1 MTIINLLD
9 LSIILNNSKIC
20 LKHSPRKLKEDY
32 ENSGKYHLEG
42 NRIGSENKKKAPLVY
57 VIIVNFNGLEYT
69 RRCLESLERAKY
81 PNFETLVIDNGSER
95 LESEIIK
102 ERFPNLIKTIRLK
115 NNIGFAGGNNV
126 GINYALKEGADYFF
140 LLNNDTLVNPDV
152 LEELVAFA
160 NKDPRI
166 GIVGPKV
173 FVLRNGKQTN
183 LVQSFGARVNL
194 YLGETPLIGG
204 QVDQG
209 QFEEPFCVDYV
220 SGCAML
226 VKRNVIEDL
235 GFLDPR
241 YFMYVEEVDY
251 CLRAKRRGFQIWSV
265 PKARIWHKG
274 EASAT
279 DLQRLYYRVSSLIIF
294 ERIHAPKLG
303 FILFTL
309 YFAFVKVPILSTRL
323 FLKKPLDTIV
333 TLVKAFRKGFSTV

>member
-1 MTIINLLD
+1 MKTI
-9 LSIILNNSKIC
+9 
-20 LKHSPRKLKEDY
+20 
-32 ENSGKYHLEG
+32 ENVIWRGGKVSLE
-42 NRIGSENKKKAPLVY
+42 EWEKVPLVY

-69 RRCLESLERAKY
+69 RRCLESLKRVKY
-81 PNFETLVIDNGSER
+81 PNFKTVVIDNGSER
-95 LESEIIK
+95 LESEILK
-102 ERFPNLIKTIRLK
+102 ELFPDLIGTIRLK

-126 GINYALKEGADYFF
+126 GISYAFKEGADYFF
-140 LLNNDTLVNPDV
+140 LLNNDTVVSPDV
-152 LEELVAFA
+152 LKELIVFA
-160 NKDPRI
+160 NKDPKI

-173 FVLRNGKQTN
+173 FVLLNGKRTN
-183 LVQSFGARVNL
+183 LVQSFGAKVNL

-209 QFEEPFCVDYV
+209 QFEEPLSVDYV

-226 VKRNVIEDL
+226 VKRDVIGDL

-251 CLRAKRRGFQIWSV
+251 CLRAKRRGFQTWTV

-279 DLQRLYYRVSSLIIF
+279 DLQRLHHRISSLIIF

-303 FILFTL
+303 LITFIL
-309 YFAFVKVPILSTRL
+309 YFLFVKTPILSARL

-333 TLVKAFRKGFSTV
+333 TLIKAFRNGFSTI